1 MSPVGDM
8 ISGALSS
15 VGNGYIDDGVDNIVL
30 KIASS
35 AVLGGTISKI
45 GGGKFANGAVTG
57 AYSMLFNGLMH
68 LDLNK
73 KFNEELKK
81 TRDFCVKRRQYYEQ
95 MMRDVLSLSSSPE
108 SGVDAVNAV
117 SILMLDEFVSL
128 VKTGG
133 KYDLKSD
140 HNSEFSITKLKN
152 KNAIYNGESFQAQDF
167 GNYNFGVAAKAF
179 GLSLTFSRM
188 GAGLYQIFSRTSNI
202 RWISSYFDDPRDSKM
217 ISRGYNHFK

>member
-1 MSPVGDM
+1 MLKVVY
-8 ISGALSS
+8 SS
-15 VGNGYIDDGVDNIVL
+15 
-30 KIASS
+30 
-35 AVLGGTISKI
+35 VLGGTISEI
-45 GGGKFANGAVTG
+45 GGGKFANGVVTG

-68 LDLNK
+68 LDLTK
-73 KFNEELKK
+73 KFNEELKN
-81 TRDFCVKRRQYYEQ
+81 TRDFCEKRRQYYEQ

-108 SGVDAVNAV
+108 SGFDAVNAV

-140 HNSEFSITKLKN
+140 KKSDFSNLKLDGVI
-152 KNAIYNGESFQAQDF
+152 ATYNGESFQVQDF